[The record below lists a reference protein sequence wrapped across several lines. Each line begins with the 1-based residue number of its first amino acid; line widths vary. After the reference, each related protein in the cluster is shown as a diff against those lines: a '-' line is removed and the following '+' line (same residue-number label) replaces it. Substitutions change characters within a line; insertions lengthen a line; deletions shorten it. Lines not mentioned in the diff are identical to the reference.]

1 MNAHISRSY
10 CALLFAIGIS
20 FFTIIL
26 VKLFWIQIINH
37 SFYLTCAERQYFFT
51 LTAYPPRAPIFDR
64 TGTNYLALNK
74 ESLAAFIIPTEIEDR
89 AALESF
95 LKRHFPSAYERLHP
109 SSSLQKKFLYVARRL
124 TPEQK
129 KLIEDAQLTDIHF
142 LQEPSRFYPIP
153 SAGAIVGITDIDNNG
168 LFGIEKK
175 CDAQLKGTPH
185 TIRIEK
191 DARSGHYIRVET
203 LDAGIS
209 GKPVQL
215 TIDATLQFLAHEAV
229 AQTVAKF
236 GAKQGAA
243 IIMDPVTGEILAMV
257 NVPSFDPNH
266 LAKLDLAHT
275 KVTALTDTF
284 ELGSVFKVFSAL
296 AALAEGV
303 VTPDEL
309 IDCKNTKTTFIDG
322 RKINTVLPHGII
334 PFKDVIA
341 FSNNIGIAIVA
352 KRVGD
357 KIYSHYTQ
365 LGFGTST
372 GIELMGEAPGF
383 VNPPH
388 NWSKQSIISLSYG
401 YEVTATLMQLACAFA
416 LIARDGVPVHPH
428 ILSPVTQPSAAALSG
443 LRRDSYAEASSHR
456 RATKPLYEAET
467 IAIIKEL
474 LRRTSQYGTAKK
486 AQVHGCTVMSK
497 TGTANMLIDGV
508 YVDTKNRYTCAGIVQ
523 KGDYQRVIV
532 TFVQEAARGDLFAA
546 TVTAPL
552 FEEIAERMLIHE
564 KMI

>member
-1 MNAHISRSY
+1 MNAQISRPY
-10 CALLFAIGIS
+10 CALLFVIGIS
-20 FFTIIL
+20 FFTII
-26 VKLFWIQIINH
+26 VAKLFWIQIINH

-51 LTAYPPRAPIFDR
+51 LTEYPPRAPIFDR
-64 TGTNYLALNK
+64 TGTSYLALNK
-74 ESLAAFIIPTEIEDR
+74 ESLAAFIIPTEIQDR
-89 AALESF
+89 PALEAF
-95 LKRHFPSAYERLHP
+95 LKHHFPAAYERL
-109 SSSLQKKFLYVARRL
+109 SSSAKATADMQTRQKKFLYVARRL

-129 KLIEDAQLTDIHF
+129 ALIDDAQLADIHF
-142 LQEPSRFYPIP
+142 LQEPSRFYPVP

-175 CDAQLKGTPH
+175 CDAHLKGKPH

-191 DARSGHYIRVET
+191 DARSGHYIRAEM

-229 AQTVAKF
+229 AQTVQKF

-243 IIMDPVTGEILAMV
+243 IIMDPITGEILAMV

-266 LAKLDLAHT
+266 LAEIDLAHT
-275 KVTALTDTF
+275 KATAITDTF
-284 ELGSVFKVFSAL
+284 ELGSVLKVFSAL

-309 IDCKNTKTTFIDG
+309 IDCKNTKTTYIEG

-334 PFKDVIA
+334 PFNDVIA

-352 KRVGD
+352 RRVGD
-357 KIYSHYTQ
+357 KLYTHYKN
-365 LGFGTST
+365 LGFGSPT
-372 GIELMGEAPGF
+372 GIELMGEAAGF

-401 YEVTATLMQLACAFA
+401 YEITATLMQLACAFA

-428 ILSPVTQPSAAALSG
+428 ILYPVTKPQPSVPIY
-443 LRRDSYAEASSHR
+443 D
-456 RATKPLYEAET
+456 AET
-467 IAIIKEL
+467 ISVIKEI

-497 TGTANMLIDGV
+497 TGTANMLINGE

-523 KGDYQRVIV
+523 KGAYQRVIV

>member
-1 MNAHISRSY
+1 MNAQISRPY
-10 CALLFAIGIS
+10 CALLFVIGIT
-20 FFTIIL
+20 FFTVI
-26 VKLFWIQIINH
+26 VAKLFWIQIINH

-51 LTAYPPRAPIFDR
+51 LTEYPPRAPIFDR

-74 ESLAAFIIPTEIEDR
+74 ESLAAFIIPTEIQDR
-89 AALESF
+89 PALEAF
-95 LKRHFPSAYERLHP
+95 LKRHFPTVLERLKEQDH
-109 SSSLQKKFLYVARRL
+109 KKFLYVARRL
-124 TPEQK
+124 TLEQK
-129 KLIEDAQLTDIHF
+129 MLIENAHLADIHF
-142 LQEPSRFYPIP
+142 LQEPSRFYPVP
-153 SAGAIVGITDIDNNG
+153 SAGAIVGVTDIDNNG

-175 CDAQLKGTPH
+175 CDAHLKGKPH

-191 DARSGHYIRVET
+191 DARSGHYIRTET

-229 AQTVAKF
+229 AQTVQKF

-243 IIMDPVTGEILAMV
+243 IIMDPITGEILAMV

-266 LAKLDLAHT
+266 LTELDPAHT
-275 KVTALTDTF
+275 KATAITDTF
-284 ELGSVFKVFSAL
+284 ELGSVLKVFSAL

-309 IDCKNTKTTFIDG
+309 IDCKNTKTTYIEG

-334 PFKDVIA
+334 PFNDVIA

-352 KRVGD
+352 RRVGD
-357 KIYSHYTQ
+357 KLYAHYKN
-365 LGFGTST
+365 LGFGAPT
-372 GIELMGEAPGF
+372 GIELMGEAAGF

-401 YEVTATLMQLACAFA
+401 YEITATLMQLACAFA

-428 ILSPVTQPSAAALSG
+428 IIYPVTRKQPIEHVY
-443 LRRDSYAEASSHR
+443 D
-456 RATKPLYEAET
+456 TET
-467 IAIIKEL
+467 ISVIKEI

-497 TGTANMLIDGV
+497 TGTANMLINGE

-523 KGDYQRVIV
+523 KGAYQRVIV

>member
-1 MNAHISRSY
+1 MYI
-10 CALLFAIGIS
+10 
-20 FFTIIL
+20 
-26 VKLFWIQIINH
+26 
-37 SFYLTCAERQYFFT
+37 
-51 LTAYPPRAPIFDR
+51 
-64 TGTNYLALNK
+64 
-74 ESLAAFIIPTEIEDR
+74 
-89 AALESF
+89 
-95 LKRHFPSAYERLHP
+95 
-109 SSSLQKKFLYVARRL
+109 ARRL

-129 KLIEDAQLTDIHF
+129 KLIEEAQLPDIQF
-142 LQEPSRFYPIP
+142 LQEPSRFYPVP

-168 LFGIEKK
+168 LFGIEKN
-175 CDAQLKGTPH
+175 CDAQLKGKPH

-191 DARSGHYIRVET
+191 DARSGQYIRTET
-203 LDAGIS
+203 LDAGVT

-215 TIDATLQFLAHEAV
+215 TIDATLQFLAYEAV
-229 AQTVAKF
+229 ANTVAKF

-243 IIMDPVTGEILAMV
+243 LILDPITGEILAMV

-266 LAKLDLAHT
+266 LVELDLAHT
-275 KVTALTDTF
+275 KVTAITDTF

-296 AALAEGV
+296 AALAEDV

-309 IDCKNTKTTFIDG
+309 IDCKNTKTTYIEG
-322 RKINTVLPHGII
+322 RKINTILPHGVI
-334 PFKDVIA
+334 PFTDVIA

-357 KIYSHYTQ
+357 KIYTHYKN
-365 LGFGTST
+365 LGFGIPT
-372 GIELMGEAPGF
+372 GIELVGEAAGF
-383 VNPPH
+383 INPPR

-401 YEVTATLMQLACAFA
+401 YEVTATLVQLACAFA
-416 LIARDGVPVHPH
+416 LIARDGVPVNPH
-428 ILSPVTQPSAAALSG
+428 IIYPVTQLQP
-443 LRRDSYAEASSHR
+443 
-456 RATKPLYEAET
+456 TKPVYDTET
-467 IAIIKEL
+467 IAIIKEM

-497 TGTANMLIDGV
+497 TGTANMLINGE

-523 KGDYQRVIV
+523 KGDYQRIIV

>member
-1 MNAHISRSY
+1 MNAQISRPY
-10 CALLFAIGIS
+10 CALLFVIGIT
-20 FFTIIL
+20 FFTVIL
-26 VKLFWIQIINH
+26 AKLFWIQIINH

-51 LTAYPPRAPIFDR
+51 LTEYPPRAPIFDR

-74 ESLAAFIIPTEIEDR
+74 ESLAAFIIPTEIQDR
-89 AALESF
+89 YALEAF
-95 LKRHFPSAYERLHP
+95 LKRHFPTVLERLKEQDH
-109 SSSLQKKFLYVARRL
+109 KKFLYVARRL

-129 KLIEDAQLTDIHF
+129 KLIDDAHLADIHF
-142 LQEPSRFYPIP
+142 LQEPSRFYPVP

-175 CDAQLKGTPH
+175 CDAQLKGKPH

-191 DARSGHYIRVET
+191 DARSGHYIRTET

-215 TIDATLQFLAHEAV
+215 TIDATLQFLAHETV
-229 AQTVAKF
+229 AQTVQKF

-243 IIMDPVTGEILAMV
+243 IIMDPGTGEILAMV

-266 LAKLDLAHT
+266 LTEPDLAHT
-275 KVTALTDTF
+275 KATAITDTF
-284 ELGSVFKVFSAL
+284 ELGSVLKVFSAL

-309 IDCKNTKTTFIDG
+309 IDCKNTKTTYIDG
-322 RKINTVLPHGII
+322 RKINTVLPYGII
-334 PFKDVIA
+334 PFNDVIA

-352 KRVGD
+352 RRVGD
-357 KIYSHYTQ
+357 KLYTHYKN
-365 LGFGTST
+365 LGFGSPTCV
-372 GIELMGEAPGF
+372 ELMGEAAGF

-401 YEVTATLMQLACAFA
+401 YEITATLMQLACAFA
-416 LIARDGVPVHPH
+416 LIARDGIPVRPH
-428 ILSPVTQPSAAALSG
+428 IIYPVTRKQPIEHVY
-443 LRRDSYAEASSHR
+443 D
-456 RATKPLYEAET
+456 TET
-467 IAIIKEL
+467 ISVIKEI

-497 TGTANMLIDGV
+497 TGTANMLINGE

-523 KGDYQRVIV
+523 KGAYQRVIV